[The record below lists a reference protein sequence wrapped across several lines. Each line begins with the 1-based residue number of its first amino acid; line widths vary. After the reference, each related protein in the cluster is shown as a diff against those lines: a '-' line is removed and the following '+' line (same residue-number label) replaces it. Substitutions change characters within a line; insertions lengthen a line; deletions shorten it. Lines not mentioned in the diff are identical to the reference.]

1 MAEIA
6 TIMFLNPLDSKTILG
21 ILDILQHPG
30 PGIVRLCPLLS
41 GFAFQLLLKLR
52 VNSKVDEIR

>member
-1 MAEIA
+1 MAGIA
-6 TIMFLNPLDSKTILG
+6 RIMFLNPKHSKTILG

-41 GFAFQLLLKLR
+41 GFAFQLILKLR